1 MARQLLVDLSA
12 IDLEQ
17 VQFGIEAIRK
27 HNAQRFEMEHL
38 SAIVKFDPDAQFLV
52 ARKDVTDS
60 EFWVR
65 GHIPGRPLMPG
76 VIMLEAAAQACAF
89 YFKEVAPTDSFLGF
103 AGLQDVKFRGAVEPG
118 ETLYIIVQNTE
129 LRRRRAIFNTQ
140 GVARDNI
147 IFEAEIIGMP
157 I

>member
-1 MARQLLVDLSA
+1 MPRQLLIDLST

-17 VQFGIEAIRK
+17 VQFDIEAIRE
-27 HNAQRFEMEHL
+27 HNAQRFEMEQL

-60 EFWVR
+60 EFWAR

-76 VIMLEAAAQACAF
+76 VIMLEAAAQACTF
-89 YFKEVAPTDSFLGF
+89 YFKKVMPTDSFLGF

-118 ETLYIIVQNTE
+118 DTLYVIAQNTE

-140 GVARDNI
+140 GVARDSI
-147 IFEAEIIGMP
+147 VFEAVIIGMP